1 MERPF
6 PELVAATF
14 RELRRVPP
22 AEREAHL
29 AALCGDDVRLRDE
42 VLSLLRYDGDD
53 ADASTG
59 LGLGLSIGVAPIE
72 ELRVE
77 IPRQIGPF
85 EIIDILGSGGTAHVY
100 RARQRKPD
108 RDIALKVLR
117 SDRSTPWIV
126 QRFCREGKLL
136 AKLTHRGIAQ
146 VYSTGE
152 CVSDGGSSVYLAME
166 LVNGPTL
173 LNFAG
178 EKQLDR
184 RGRVKLLIDACVA
197 VAHAHQVG
205 IIHRDLKPANILV
218 DTSSS
223 EPCVKVLDFGIGR
236 VIPGSGVEATQTE
249 HTSQIIGTIA
259 YMSPERFDVES
270 AVDIRSDIYAL
281 GVIGYEL
288 LLGRRPHD
296 LDGLPPLR
304 AMKRIAD
311 SHPIEPREID
321 ATMDGD
327 LALILA
333 KAVARERA
341 DRYESVPALRDDL
354 QAFLEHRPIRA
365 RRPSPWY
372 LTKRFV
378 RRNRLLTSVI
388 ATGAIGVTAS
398 LVAMNFA
405 LGESRKSEDRAQ
417 RAALDLHATVV
428 EFREEWRQLVRSATD
443 AADTFEDRGQ
453 DRLERLHCFEKRYQY
468 LIKRDPGDRSLRDD
482 YALVLAR
489 LGEEYADT
497 GDLRNAT
504 SCCISA
510 ELFFARLRHLNPDR
524 ADLYHEHGNV
534 IWRIGEFSAA
544 RLEDSRA
551 ILPAYQRAHRLFI
564 DAEARWP
571 HSPVALSD
579 LAGSHLRFGILAVQ
593 SGDLQEAREK
603 LAAAD
608 EIVTRLRIVAD
619 QQRTAMR
626 CEAMCDQ
633 LRFRI
638 AAAEGSFD
646 LAIESASRWCASTD
660 RLRAAFPSDPLS
672 LEFCMFA
679 AAARGEAAQRRG
691 DCAAAYE
698 SIAAAANL
706 AEFLAGALPS
716 NRRFADAR
724 LELLVQATDLAARNG
739 RRDLAATHAE
749 RFDQLSTELA
759 AREWNSDAH
768 LERVGLLEESLHS
781 TRDCCSTLPT
791 LARPTPTKVRR

>member
-1 MERPF
+1 MDRPF

-14 RELRRVPP
+14 RELRHAPV
-22 AEREAHL
+22 AEREARL

-42 VLSLLRYDGDD
+42 VLSLLRYNGDD

-59 LGLGLSIGVAPIE
+59 LGLGLRIAAPPIDEIG
-72 ELRVE
+72 VE
-77 IPRQIGPF
+77 IPKQIGPF
-85 EIIDILGSGGTAHVY
+85 EIIDLLGSGGTAHVY

-117 SDRSTPWIV
+117 SDRSTPWLV

-136 AKLTHRGIAQ
+136 ARLKHHGIAQ
-146 VYSTGE
+146 VYTTGE
-152 CVSDGGSSVYLAME
+152 CVSDGGSSVYLVME

-173 LNFAG
+173 LNFAR

-218 DTSSS
+218 DTTSS

-236 VIPGSGVEATQTE
+236 VIPGNGIEATQTE

-270 AVDIRSDIYAL
+270 AVDIRSDVYAL

-288 LLGRRPHD
+288 LLGRRPHN

-311 SHPIEPREID
+311 SQPIEPRAID
-321 ATMDGD
+321 ATMEAD

-354 QAFLEHRPIRA
+354 LAFLDHRPIRA

-378 RRNRLLTSVI
+378 RRNRVLTSVI
-388 ATGAIGVTAS
+388 TTGAIGVTAS

-405 LGESRKSEDRAQ
+405 LGESRKSEGKAQ
-417 RAALDLHATVV
+417 RAALDLHATVG
-428 EFREEWRQLVRSATD
+428 EFREEWRQLVRSETV
-443 AADTFEDRGQ
+443 AADTFEDRGP
-453 DRLERLHCFEKRYQY
+453 DRLERLHRFEERYRY
-468 LIKRDPGDRSLRDD
+468 LIERDPGDRSLRYD

-489 LGEEYADT
+489 LGEGYADI
-497 GDLRNAT
+497 GDLRKAT
-504 SCCISA
+504 SCCINA
-510 ELFFARLRHLNPDR
+510 ELFFERLRRLHPDR

-534 IWRIGEFSAA
+534 IWRIGEFSAT
-544 RLEDSRA
+544 RLEYSRA
-551 ILPAYQRAHRLFI
+551 ILPAYQSAHELFI

-593 SGDLQEAREK
+593 SGNLQDAREE
-603 LAAAD
+603 LAAAE
-608 EIVTRLRIVAD
+608 EIVTRLQIVAD

-626 CEAMCDQ
+626 CEALCDQ
-633 LRFRI
+633 LRYQI
-638 AAAEGSFD
+638 AVAGADHSYALETAERW
-646 LAIESASRWCASTD
+646 SASSD
-660 RLRAAFPSDPLS
+660 RLRAAFPLDPISFEL
-672 LEFCMFA
+672 CMFA
-679 AAARGEAAQRRG
+679 AAARAEAAQQWG
-691 DCAAAYE
+691 DCAAAHE
-698 SIAAAANL
+698 SMIAAISFAD
-706 AEFLAGALPS
+706 FLASALP
-716 NRRFADAR
+716 NNPRYAQAR
-724 LELLVQATDLAARNG
+724 LQFLLQATDLAARSAQ
-739 RRDLAATHAE
+739 RDQAAIHAE
-749 RFDQLSTELA
+749 RFAWLSDEFA
-759 AREWNSDAH
+759 VREWKSDAQH
-768 LERVGLLEESLHS
+768 RRAALLEETLQSN
-781 TRDCCSTLPT
+781 RDCCSPMPTLTLPV
-791 LARPTPTKVRR
+791 PGKVCR